1 MTLVL
6 FVSLLRRFCAAPL
19 LLLISLSDIR
29 KRRVPDGLLLPL
41 AALSL
46 LRLISAWETACEPA
60 ALLALRTLLFEV
72 LPGGAGMLL
81 LLLPLTLLLESAW
94 KKKVLGGGDIKL
106 AAALGLHLGLPGAL
120 RMLFLACLLA
130 LPQALICFCRKRGDQ
145 AFPFAPY
152 LSAAGLAGMLL

>member
-46 LRLISAWETACEPA
+46 LRLLSAWETACEPA

-72 LPGGAGMLL
+72 LPGGAGMVFKKGQRYSGTYQT
-81 LLLPLTLLLESAW
+81 PFGPVGMEILTNDVRGSA
-94 KKKVLGGGDIKL
+94 LDEDGGKL
-106 AAALGLHLGLPGAL
+106 STDYSISLKGLHEGRNILNITL
-120 RMLFLACLLA
+120 M
-130 LPQALICFCRKRGDQ
+130 
-145 AFPFAPY
+145 
-152 LSAAGLAGMLL
+152 